1 MLTWL
6 RRLLRREDS
15 LPLAAEQLT
24 QNEDGHADAENTLL
38 YEEEIQMKLKFGV
51 KEVVAT
57 GIGTALFI
65 VLTNAQV
72 PFGIIPNTA
81 LQSRVAVL
89 TFFSAVFGP
98 IVGGAIGLIGHA
110 LGDAIFYGSIYWS
123 WVFPDALFGILM
135 GVFAAKFA
143 IKDGGFD
150 GKAIALFNIVQVVAN
165 ALAWILLAPV
175 LDILIYAEP
184 AKKVFTQ
191 GVLAFIGNIIVA
203 AVLGTLLAFAY
214 SKIGAKSSS
223 LSKED

>member
-1 MLTWL
+1 
-6 RRLLRREDS
+6 
-15 LPLAAEQLT
+15 
-24 QNEDGHADAENTLL
+24 
-38 YEEEIQMKLKFGV
+38 MKLKFGV

-65 VLTNAQV
+65 VLTNAQI

-150 GKAIALFNIVQVVAN
+150 GKAIALFNVVQVIDN

-191 GVLAFIGNIIVA
+191 GILAFIGNIIVA